1 MSIHYSDN
9 KKQNTTMATIDQ
21 IDARIKQISDAFS
34 ASQKQIADLNVEYN
48 QLLGYKQALLDS
60 QTANEPTTVKE
71 VIDPLDQPGLLEG

>member
-1 MSIHYSDN
+1 
-9 KKQNTTMATIDQ
+9 MATIDQ